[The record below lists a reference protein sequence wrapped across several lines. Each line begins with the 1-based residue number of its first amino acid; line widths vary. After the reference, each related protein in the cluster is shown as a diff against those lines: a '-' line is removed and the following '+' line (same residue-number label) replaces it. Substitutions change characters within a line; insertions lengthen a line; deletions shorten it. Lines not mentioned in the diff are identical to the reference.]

1 MGLRILLVLVTL
13 SVAITDQI
21 SAAGSWSVESVGWS
35 MYLKPDG
42 SRLTGMVS
50 QCGTARQRLTDI
62 EEGRVDGNKVS
73 FKCTRID
80 RNLTLQF
87 TGQLLP
93 DAMVINWT
101 KTLRAGTPD
110 TPGVDKIFG
119 AATSGTFTAARIADG
134 ELAQAAADTR
144 GSEFA
149 GAINLPASNTKSE
162 GTLFVPEGVSR
173 VRTVITVIRYGVG
186 VSMSSSRAWR
196 ELAASVDGALLGV
209 NFSPIGPKRGGL
221 MDVDPAEGGADAL
234 LGLLRQLS
242 VESKHPE
249 LNTAPLVLWGH
260 SAGGGIASLLA
271 AEISERTLAF
281 VRYHSGPVTGDVAVI
296 SKLPSLS
303 LSGGRDTTAPP
314 PAAEAL
320 WRSGRAA
327 EAPWTFGVR
336 PDAEH
341 SDLGAASGFMTLWI
355 QAVVRLRL
363 PGAGSTLYKVSG
375 SSGWLGDNRSGLIAP
390 HDEFTGPK
398 SEASWF
404 PDETTARAW
413 RQLLAIGK

>member
-119 AATSGTFTAARIADG
+119 AATSGTFTAARITDG
-134 ELAQAAADTR
+134 EL
-144 GSEFA
+144 
-149 GAINLPASNTKSE
+149 
-162 GTLFVPEGVSR
+162 
-173 VRTVITVIRYGVG
+173 
-186 VSMSSSRAWR
+186 
-196 ELAASVDGALLGV
+196 
-209 NFSPIGPKRGGL
+209 
-221 MDVDPAEGGADAL
+221 
-234 LGLLRQLS
+234 
-242 VESKHPE
+242 
-249 LNTAPLVLWGH
+249 
-260 SAGGGIASLLA
+260 
-271 AEISERTLAF
+271 
-281 VRYHSGPVTGDVAVI
+281 
-296 SKLPSLS
+296 
-303 LSGGRDTTAPP
+303 
-314 PAAEAL
+314 
-320 WRSGRAA
+320 
-327 EAPWTFGVR
+327 
-336 PDAEH
+336 
-341 SDLGAASGFMTLWI
+341 
-355 QAVVRLRL
+355 LRL
-363 PGAGSTLYKVSG
+363 PLTLAALNSQAPSTFLRATP
-375 SSGWLGDNRSGLIAP
+375 NRRERCSYL
-390 HDEFTGPK
+390 K
-398 SEASWF
+398 ASA
-404 PDETTARAW
+404 ECER
-413 RQLLAIGK
+413 